1 MRSHFL
7 HQIEKKNVLIKMAEI
22 NDSLFENF
30 FELWDNM
37 IRNGV
42 F

>member
-1 MRSHFL
+1 
-7 HQIEKKNVLIKMAEI
+7 MAEI
-22 NDSLFENF
+22 NDSLFEKI

-42 F
+42 FQAVFVAFI